1 MSSRRKARE
10 LALQLLFQQDLSG
23 LSPAE
28 ILDVFWKA
36 NPVNPGNREF
46 AEFLFKR
53 SLENRSQIDNLIRG
67 HTEHWRLER
76 MAVVDRNIL
85 RMAVSEFL
93 YAETPKIVV
102 IDEAIEIARK
112 FSTEESTQF
121 VNGVLDAIRKKVEY
135 RAIKEGHHAD

>member
-23 LSPAE
+23 VSSAE
-28 ILDVFWKA
+28 ILDVFWKV
-36 NPVNPGNREF
+36 NPADPGNREF

-121 VNGVLDAIRKKVEY
+121 VNGVLDAIRKKIEH
-135 RAIKEGHHAD
+135 RAIKEGQHEG